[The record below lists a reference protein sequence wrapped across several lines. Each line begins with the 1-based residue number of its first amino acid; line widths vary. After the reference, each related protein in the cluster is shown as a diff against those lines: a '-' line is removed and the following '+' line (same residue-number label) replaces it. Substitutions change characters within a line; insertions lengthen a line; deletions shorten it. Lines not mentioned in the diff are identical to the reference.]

1 MQMRE
6 TIPDYRL
13 EPPAWDDYIPVCPV
27 CGAECDTVYLD
38 MNDDI
43 VGCDRCINMEDAYE
57 YLYDEEVEEY

>member
-1 MQMRE
+1 MRE
-6 TIPDYRL
+6 TIPDCQP

-27 CGAECDTVYLD
+27 CGEECDTVYLD
-38 MNDDI
+38 MNDEI

>member
-1 MQMRE
+1 MRE
-6 TIPDYRL
+6 TIPDYRP

-43 VGCDRCINMEDAYE
+43 VGCDRCINMEEAYE
-57 YLYDEEVEEY
+57 YL